1 MRIFVCTLAVALV
14 SVGCAKAGDSTHK
27 ELTAIQQELG
37 RMRAENA
44 ILMARIEALETIR
57 TRQTTTEATPTAAV
71 KIDDD
76 RPKLDV
82 LRLAPTSAPS
92 PPDKPHA
99 ATHDEATQSGEVDQD
114 EPRPVIRS
122 TGRGEVVAQSPRT
135 PKQPSPSLP
144 PSHQRP
150 VTTGSGTP
158 R

>member
-1 MRIFVCTLAVALV
+1 MRIFASIFVVAIA

-27 ELTAIQQELG
+27 DLAAIQQELG

-57 TRQTTTEATPTAAV
+57 TRQTTSDPNPKSRATGN
-71 KIDDD
+71 DD
-76 RPKLDV
+76 RPTLDV
-82 LRLAPTSAPS
+82 LRLAPTSDAS
-92 PPDKPHA
+92 PTTDKPHVSA
-99 ATHDEATQSGEVDQD
+99 SEQTTQSGEVDQD

-135 PKQPSPSLP
+135 PKPPSLPSPS
-144 PSHQRP
+144 RP
-150 VTTGSGTP
+150 ATTGSGTP

>member
-1 MRIFVCTLAVALV
+1 MRTFACTLAVALV

-44 ILMARIEALETIR
+44 ILMARIEALETTR
-57 TRQTTTEATPTAAV
+57 TRQTTTETTPKAAV
-71 KIDDD
+71 ANDDD

-82 LRLAPTSAPS
+82 LRLAPTSTPS
-92 PPDKPHA
+92 PPTDKPHA
-99 ATHDEATQSGEVDQD
+99 ATHEETTPSGEVDQD

-135 PKQPSPSLP
+135 PKTPSPPSL
-144 PSHQRP
+144 QRP